1 MTFDSNP
8 SDSNPSDLTQSLTVG
23 NVVNGGFRLYRS
35 NLKSYLKV
43 SAVST
48 LWALIPF
55 LAAIPIVLFYVNVQ
69 RYYNVLGL
77 IIPAWLVLAAYCSAQ
92 YMANSAA
99 IARLAFGELINQPE
113 TVKTAYRYTNARKW
127 RFLGMGALLSLLYFG
142 VAIGMYLIAGILIV
156 IMFASIGGAEF
167 LRSPASAAVINPGL
181 AIFAALVIL
190 AIILIFIIVFTWF
203 SMRFSVAELPLAVES
218 DVTVTK
224 TIGRSWDL
232 TQKSVW
238 RIFVILLVTFLVTLP
253 IQFLVQ
259 ILATVAQGAIA
270 AFYPQESSIFLALTY
285 AFTYLLGLA
294 TGIVIMPLWQ
304 TIKAVIYYDLRS
316 RREGL
321 GLQLRDTEPLT

>member
-1 MTFDSNP
+1 MTFDS
-8 SDSNPSDLTQSLTVG
+8 DRSDLTQPLSVG

-35 NLKSYLKV
+35 NLKPYLKV

-55 LAAIPIVLFYVNVQ
+55 LAIVPIVLFYVTTQ
-69 RYYNVLGL
+69 RYYNLLGL
-77 IIPAWLVLAAYCSAQ
+77 IVPAWLLLVTYCSAQ
-92 YMANSAA
+92 YMANAAA

-113 TVKTAYRYTNARKW
+113 TAKTAYRYTNARKW
-127 RFLGMGALLSLLYFG
+127 RFLGMGALLALLYFG
-142 VAIGMYLIAGILIV
+142 VALAMYLIAGILIV
-156 IMFASIGGAEF
+156 ILFASIGGAEF

-181 AIFAALVIL
+181 AILAGLVVL
-190 AIILIFIIVFTWF
+190 AIILIFILVFIWF
-203 SMRFSVAELPLAVES
+203 SVRFSVAELPLAVEP
-218 DVTVTK
+218 DVTATK
-224 TIGRSWDL
+224 TIGRSWEL
-232 TQKSVW
+232 TQKGVW
-238 RIFVILLVTFLVTLP
+238 RIFIILLVTFLVTLP
-253 IQFLVQ
+253 IQLLVQ
-259 ILATVAQGAIA
+259 VFATIAQGAIA

-321 GLQLRDTEPLT
+321 GLQLQDIEPLT

>member
-8 SDSNPSDLTQSLTVG
+8 SDLTQPLSVG

-35 NLKSYLKV
+35 NLKPYLKV
-43 SAVST
+43 SAIGT
-48 LWALIPF
+48 LWALIPV
-55 LAAIPIVLFYVNVQ
+55 LAIIPVVLFYVTTQ
-69 RYYNVLGL
+69 RYYNLLGL
-77 IIPAWLVLAAYCSAQ
+77 IVPAWLLLVAYCSAQ

-113 TVKTAYRYTNARKW
+113 TIKAAYRYTSARKW
-127 RFLGMGALLSLLYFG
+127 SFVGMGALLSLLYFG
-142 VAIGMYLIAGILIV
+142 VALGMYLIAAILIV

-181 AIFAALVIL
+181 AIFAGLVIL
-190 AIILIFIIVFTWF
+190 AIVLMFIVVFTWF
-203 SMRFSVAELPLAVES
+203 SVRFCVAELPLSVEREA
-218 DVTVTK
+218 TATK
-224 TIGRSWDL
+224 TIGRSWEL

-238 RIFVILLVTFLVTLP
+238 RIFIILLVTFLVTLP

-259 ILATVAQGAIA
+259 VVATMAQGAIA

-294 TGIVIMPLWQ
+294 TGIIVMPLWQ

-321 GLQLRDTEPLT
+321 GLQLRDPEPLT